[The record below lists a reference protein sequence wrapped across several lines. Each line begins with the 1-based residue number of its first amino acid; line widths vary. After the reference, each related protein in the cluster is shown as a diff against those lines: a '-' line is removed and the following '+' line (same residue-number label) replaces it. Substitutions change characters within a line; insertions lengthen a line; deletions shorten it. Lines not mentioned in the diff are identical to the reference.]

1 LFLNKNDFG
10 SILCFCSKLCA
21 NPILRQLIFGMNSCL
36 VLCHITHCIFVL
48 LGENTIT
55 KHFLRH
61 PYRSRSKTRV
71 MGDIEEVQEKIKVD
85 MVALKDQMTS
95 MMEAMLSMKR
105 LIESSA
111 ATAIATSVA
120 VEVDTT
126 HPSAT
131 NQAHQPT
138 PDMAGRGGEVLGST
152 DNPHMGYNRNAYP
165 YGLPCNYTPPTM
177 HENVDHAVPITFNGQ
192 QPQPIGV
199 THEESRERPQGDF
212 DSFPS

>member
-1 LFLNKNDFG
+1 
-10 SILCFCSKLCA
+10 
-21 NPILRQLIFGMNSCL
+21 
-36 VLCHITHCIFVL
+36 
-48 LGENTIT
+48 
-55 KHFLRH
+55 
-61 PYRSRSKTRV
+61 

-95 MMEAMLSMKR
+95 MMEAMLIMKR

-199 THEESRERPQGDF
+199 THEESRERPQDLCLVPDVVIPPKLKVPDF
-212 DSFPS
+212 DRYKGFTCPKNHLKMYCRKMGAYCSTAGKCTRSHK